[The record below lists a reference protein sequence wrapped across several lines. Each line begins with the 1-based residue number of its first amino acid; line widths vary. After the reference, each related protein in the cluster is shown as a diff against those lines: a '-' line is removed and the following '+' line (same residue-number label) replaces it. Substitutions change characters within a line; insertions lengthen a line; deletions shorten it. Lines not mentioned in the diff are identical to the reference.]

1 MAKIFANMANLLY
14 LRSENKHKTTKIN
27 DQRMKIN
34 EVIERHGM
42 QLRDVSREMGMK
54 PSALQSAIDRNLTVK
69 TLRLI
74 SEAARIPIAE
84 FFLDELKSDPHWVE
98 RIMNGLTDG
107 ERQQLLAALQPS
119 AQPSQQPAAESSQ
132 QSQDELP
139 FSVQPPAAV
148 PAPLTA
154 DVAFICP
161 HCHEAIKLGFVK

>member
-1 MAKIFANMANLLY
+1 
-14 LRSENKHKTTKIN
+14 
-27 DQRMKIN
+27 MKIN

-54 PSALQSAIDRNLTVK
+54 PSALQSAIDRNLTMK
-69 TLRLI
+69 TLRQI
-74 SEAARIPIAE
+74 SEAAGIPIAE
-84 FFLDELKSDPHWVE
+84 FFLDEL
-98 RIMNGLTDG
+98 TDG
-107 ERQQLLAALQPS
+107 DRQQLLAALQPS

-139 FSVQPPAAV
+139 FSAQPSTTV
-148 PAPLTA
+148 SAPLTA